1 MPRSIACAT
10 CGQMFLPSGLRF
22 HEKVCQKRQHEMVT
36 SCPYCGLEM
45 AQVCLNG
52 HIATCK
58 AARRA
63 LESRRKESAHTGAG
77 DATASFTQD
86 SLSDGRVR
94 CQFCGRLFT
103 SMRIH
108 EHVHICGAL
117 RQARPASI
125 GGVRTQLPARVYHSA
140 AARTTFSGSFDRQRQ
155 RLFISRA
162 AAEGQG
168 VLVRCAGVA
177 RKIGSQAAA
186 TIRPWT
192 VLGVSRHATSA
203 EVKSAYHR
211 LAKEWHPDRHPAA
224 GKAEAEA
231 RFKAVAEAYEAMVR
245 PRRRPRP
252 GRKQLALVAPE
263 SWRTKHEE
271 LVHAARSG
279 RGAPTRGRQPLQGPR
294 ADSRIE
300 CPHCKRRFGE
310 VQAERHIPKCA
321 TIVNKPS
328 PPPPRRAQPV
338 QASQLHARQPGSSP
352 KAAQQHC
359 SAVASSCAEFAQGMS
374 VSIQG
379 LSHSA
384 HLNGISGVLH
394 SYDTH
399 ADRWHVEVPGSD
411 LEIAVKP
418 ENIRPLTLENIKPLA
433 RSSTAPRGPRPRNL
447 VAQSPSKTFSGGFSC
462 GRAGARSC
470 GWADRP
476 ASQTSAK
483 NHLCLVP
490 GSKVRLDGLIGASHL
505 NGLSGLLHHFDNQ
518 TSRWHVELPGGETKA
533 IRPENL
539 DVPGLRVCGL
549 PKTFSPSAS
558 QKLARES
565 SVQYLPAVS
574 GYTAG
579 RR

>member
-22 HEKVCQKRQHEMVT
+22 HEKVCQKKQHEMLT

-63 LESRRKESAHTGAG
+63 SEARRWNQASSGAA
-77 DATASFTQD
+77 DATAQFTQD
-86 SLSDGRVR
+86 SLCDGRMR
-94 CQFCGRLFT
+94 CQFCGRAFT
-103 SMRIH
+103 STRIH
-108 EHVHICGAL
+108 AHVHICGAL

-192 VLGVSRHATSA
+192 VLGVTRHATCA

-231 RFKAVAEAYEAMVR
+231 RFKAIAEAYDAMAR
-245 PRRRPRP
+245 PRKRRQ
-252 GRKQLALVAPE
+252 GRRQLALVAPE

-279 RGAPTRGRQPLQGPR
+279 RGGPARGRQPLQGQR

-300 CPHCKRRFGE
+300 CPHCGRRFGE
-310 VQAERHIPKCA
+310 LQAARHIPKCA

-328 PPPPRRAQPV
+328 PPPPRRAQPL
-338 QASQLHARQPGSSP
+338 QAPQSHARPPGSSLE
-352 KAAQQHC
+352 AARQHR
-359 SAVASSCAEFAQGMS
+359 SPVASSCVEFAQGMS

-379 LSHSA
+379 LSDSA
-384 HLNGISGVLH
+384 HLNGTSGVLQTF
-394 SYDTH
+394 DAH
-399 ADRWHVEVPGSD
+399 AGRWHVEVPGSD
-411 LEIAVKP
+411 LGIAVKP
-418 ENIRPLTLENIKPLA
+418 ENIRPVALENIRPMA
-433 RSSTAPRGPRPRNL
+433 RSSTAPRGPRPRSL
-447 VAQSPSKTFSGGFSC
+447 AAPSHSKTFSGGFSC
-462 GRAGARSC
+462 GRAGPRSLD
-470 GWADRP
+470 WPDRP
-476 ASQTSAK
+476 GTQTSAGS
-483 NHLCLVP
+483 HSLAP
-490 GSKVRLDGLIGASHL
+490 GSKVRLDGLVGARHL
-505 NGLSGLLHHFDNQ
+505 NGLSGLLHHFDDL
-518 TSRWHVELPGGETKA
+518 TSRWHVELPSGETKA

-539 DVPGLRVCGL
+539 DVPGLRVCGS
-549 PKTFSPSAS
+549 PKAFSPSAS
-558 QKLARES
+558 QKFARES
-565 SVQYLPAVS
+565 SAQYLPAMS
-574 GYTAG
+574 GYSTG